1 MQRIWTIQDEFFMK
15 KVLFG
20 AVLALA
26 SVLIYKSC
34 TDDREQKSIL
44 EESSMLIQQEL
55 RNVSKLVVAEGH
67 FAEVYNYK
75 DSKELF
81 GPLVTAY
88 KKALVVVNA
97 DVSIAYDLSKI
108 NYEVDEK
115 NKVLTITRI
124 PEPEIKISPD
134 FEYYDVTADYLNP
147 FNAGDYNAIKRNV
160 NASLMKKIEASSLRS
175 NAENRLVSELSRILV
190 LTHTM
195 GWTLVYNDIPLE
207 NTEQLK
213 TFLD

>member
-1 MQRIWTIQDEFFMK
+1 MK
-15 KVLFG
+15 KVLVG
-20 AVLALA
+20 AIIALA

-34 TDDREQKSIL
+34 TEDRQQKAIL
-44 EESSMLIQQEL
+44 EENSMLIQQEL
-55 RNVSKLVVAEGH
+55 RNVSKLVVTEGH

-81 GPLVTAY
+81 GPMITAH

-97 DVSIAYDLSKI
+97 EVAIAYDMSQI
-108 NYEVDEK
+108 DYEVDEA
-115 NKVLTITRI
+115 NKVLKIIRV

-134 FEYYDVTADYLNP
+134 FEYYDVTADYFNP
-147 FNAGDYNAIKRNV
+147 FNAADYNAIKRNV
-160 NASLMKKIEASSLRS
+160 NASLMKKIEASSLHS

-190 LTHTM
+190 LTNSM
-195 GWTLVYNDIPLE
+195 GWTLVYDNIPVE
-207 NTEQLK
+207 NSEQLK

>member
-1 MQRIWTIQDEFFMK
+1 MK
-15 KVLFG
+15 KVLVG
-20 AVLALA
+20 AIIALA

-34 TDDREQKSIL
+34 TDDRQQKSIL
-44 EESSMLIQQEL
+44 EENSMLIQQEL
-55 RNVSKLVVAEGH
+55 RNVSKLVVTEGH

-81 GPLVTAY
+81 GPLITAH

-97 DVSIAYDLSKI
+97 DVSIAYDMSKI
-108 NYEVDEK
+108 SYEVDEE
-115 NKVLTITRI
+115 NKTLKIIQI

-147 FNAGDYNAIKRNV
+147 FNAKDYNAIKRNV

-190 LTHTM
+190 LTNSM
-195 GWTLVYNDIPLE
+195 EWTLVYN
-207 NTEQLK
+207 NTPVKNAEQLES
-213 TFLD
+213 FLE

>member
-1 MQRIWTIQDEFFMK
+1 M
-15 KVLFG
+15 
-20 AVLALA
+20 A

-34 TDDREQKSIL
+34 TDDRQQKSIL
-44 EESSMLIQQEL
+44 EENSMLIQQEL
-55 RNVSKLVVAEGH
+55 RNVSKLVVTEGH

-81 GPLVTAY
+81 GPLITAH

-97 DVSIAYDLSKI
+97 DVSIAYDLSQI
-108 NYEVDEK
+108 NYDVDEE
-115 NKVLTITRI
+115 NKILTINHI

-147 FNAGDYNAIKRNV
+147 FKAEDYNAIKRNV
-160 NASLMKKIEASSLRS
+160 NASLMKKIEASALRS
-175 NAENRLVSELSRILV
+175 NSENRLVSELSRILV
-190 LTHTM
+190 LTNSM
-195 GWTLVYNDIPLE
+195 DWTLVYENATVE

>member
-1 MQRIWTIQDEFFMK
+1 MKRIL
-15 KVLFG
+15 VG
-20 AVLALA
+20 AVIALA
-26 SVLIYKSC
+26 SVLIYRSC
-34 TDDREQKSIL
+34 ADDREQKSIL

-55 RNVSKLVVAEGH
+55 KNVSKLVVTEGH

-75 DSKELF
+75 DSKDLF
-81 GPLVTAY
+81 GPLITAH

-97 DVSIAYDLSKI
+97 DVTIAYDLSQI
-108 NYEVDEK
+108 NYDVDEE
-115 NKVLTITRI
+115 NKMLTITQI

-134 FEYYDVTADYLNP
+134 FEYYDVTADYLNQ
-147 FNAGDYNAIKRNV
+147 FNANDYNAIKRNV

-190 LTHTM
+190 LTNTM
-195 GWTLVYNDIPLE
+195 GWTLVYNNTPVE
-207 NTEQLK
+207 NSEQLK

>member
-1 MQRIWTIQDEFFMK
+1 M
-15 KVLFG
+15 
-20 AVLALA
+20 A

-34 TDDREQKSIL
+34 TDDRDQKSIL
-44 EESSMLIQQEL
+44 EENSMLIQQEL
-55 RNVSKLVVAEGH
+55 RNVSKLVVTEGH

-108 NYEVDEK
+108 NYDLDEE
-115 NKVLTITRI
+115 NKTLTITQI

-134 FEYYDVTADYLNP
+134 FVYYDVSADYLNP
-147 FNAGDYNAIKRNV
+147 FDADDYNTIKRNV

-190 LTHTM
+190 LTNTM
-195 GWTLVYNDIPLE
+195 GWTLVYENIPVK
-207 NTEQLK
+207 NTQQFK

>member
-1 MQRIWTIQDEFFMK
+1 MK
-15 KVLFG
+15 KILMG
-20 AVLALA
+20 AVIALA

-44 EESSMLIQQEL
+44 QENSMLIQQEL
-55 RNVSKLVVAEGH
+55 RNVSKLVVTEGH

-75 DSKELF
+75 DSKALF
-81 GPLVTAY
+81 GPLITAH

-97 DVSIAYDLSKI
+97 DVSIAYDMSQI
-108 NYEVDEK
+108 EYEVNEEQK
-115 NKVLTITRI
+115 LLRIIRI
-124 PEPEIKISPD
+124 PDPEIKISPD

-190 LTHTM
+190 LTNTM
-195 GWTLVYNDIPLE
+195 GWTLVYDNKPVED
-207 NTEQLK
+207 TEQLK
-213 TFLD
+213 VFLD

>member
-1 MQRIWTIQDEFFMK
+1 MK
-15 KVLFG
+15 KVLIG
-20 AVLALA
+20 AVIALA
-26 SVLIYKSC
+26 SVLIYRSC
-34 TDDREQKSIL
+34 ADDREQKTIL
-44 EESSMLIQQEL
+44 EENSMLIQQEL
-55 RNVSKLVVAEGH
+55 KNVSKLIVTEGH

-81 GPLVTAY
+81 GPLITAH

-97 DVSIAYDLSKI
+97 DVTIAYDMAQI
-108 NYEVDEK
+108 QYEVDEE
-115 NKVLTITRI
+115 NRVLKITQI

-190 LTHTM
+190 LTNTM
-195 GWTLVYNDIPLE
+195 GWTLVHENMPVENMGQLE
-207 NTEQLK
+207 QI
-213 TFLD
+213 LD

>member
-1 MQRIWTIQDEFFMK
+1 MK
-15 KVLFG
+15 RVLVG
-20 AVLALA
+20 AVIALA

-34 TDDREQKSIL
+34 ADDREQKSIL

-55 RNVSKLVVAEGH
+55 RNVSKLVVTEGH

-81 GPLVTAY
+81 GPLVTAH

-97 DVSIAYDLSKI
+97 DVTIAYDLSKI
-108 NYEVDEK
+108 NYDVNEE
-115 NKVLTITRI
+115 NKVLTITQI

-134 FEYYDVTADYLNP
+134 FEYYDVTADYLNQ

-160 NASLMKKIEASSLRS
+160 NASLIKKIDASALRS

-190 LTHTM
+190 LTNSM
-195 GWTLVYNDIPLE
+195 GWTLVYNNTPVE
-207 NTEQLK
+207 NSEQLK

>member
-1 MQRIWTIQDEFFMK
+1 MK
-15 KVLFG
+15 KVLIG
-20 AVLALA
+20 AVIALA
-26 SVLIYKSC
+26 SVLIYRSC
-34 TDDREQKSIL
+34 ADDRERKTIL
-44 EESSMLIQQEL
+44 EENSMLIQQEL
-55 RNVSKLVVAEGH
+55 KNVSKLIVTEGH

-81 GPLVTAY
+81 GPLITAH

-97 DVSIAYDLSKI
+97 DVSIAYDMSKI
-108 NYEVDEK
+108 NYEVDQE
-115 NKVLTITRI
+115 NKVLKITQI

-175 NAENRLVSELSRILV
+175 NAENRLLSELSRILV
-190 LTHTM
+190 LTDTM
-195 GWTLVYNDIPLE
+195 GWTLVYE
-207 NTEQLK
+207 NTLVENLEQ
-213 TFLD
+213 FEYILD

>member
-1 MQRIWTIQDEFFMK
+1 M
-15 KVLFG
+15 
-20 AVLALA
+20 A

-44 EESSMLIQQEL
+44 EENTMLLQQEL
-55 RNVSKLVVAEGH
+55 RNVSKLVVTEGH

-81 GPLVTAY
+81 GPLVTAN

-97 DVSIAYDLSKI
+97 DVSIAYDMSKI
-108 NYEVDEK
+108 DYDVDEE
-115 NKVLTITRI
+115 NKVLKITQI
-124 PEPEIKISPD
+124 PEPEINISPD

-147 FNAGDYNAIKRNV
+147 FDADDYNTIKRNV

-175 NAENRLVSELSRILV
+175 NAENRLLSELFRILV
-190 LTHTM
+190 LTDTM
-195 GWTLVYNDIPLE
+195 GWTLVYEGVTVDSPEKLMDLNKSLVD
-207 NTEQLK
+207 
-213 TFLD
+213 